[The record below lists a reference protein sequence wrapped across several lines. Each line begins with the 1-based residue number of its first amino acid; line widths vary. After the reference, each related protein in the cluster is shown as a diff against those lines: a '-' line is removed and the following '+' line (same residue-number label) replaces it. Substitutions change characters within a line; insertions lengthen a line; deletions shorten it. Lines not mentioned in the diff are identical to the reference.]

1 VAGLSDLCHVDEV
14 GFSPTLPTNYS
25 WSGRGQRIIVA
36 YEAPQG
42 RRVNALGAYFT
53 HGPAAGTLLTQTW
66 ARVPPRRAKKPRKT
80 AAEVAAAHGLGEE
93 ELGVLDSARFIAF
106 IWMVAGRPAGA
117 AADWV
122 RERPLEII
130 LDNYSVHT
138 SGAVRAMREEW
149 KAAGIQLRY
158 LPAYSP
164 ELSAIEPVWNTVK
177 QHELPTRSF
186 RVLGDLKRAVD
197 EAFAR
202 KAAALQQAAAESTS
216 FVRAST

>member
-1 VAGLSDLCHVDEV
+1 M

-25 WSGRGQRIIVA
+25 WGVRGQRLVVP

-66 ARVPPRRAKKPRKT
+66 ARVPPSRAKKPRKT
-80 AAEVAAAHGLGEE
+80 PAEVAQAHGLEEE
-93 ELGVLDSARFIAF
+93 ELGLLDSARLIAF
-106 IWMVAGRPAGA
+106 IWQVAGRPAGA
-117 AADWV
+117 GGAWV
-122 RERPLEII
+122 RERPVEII

-138 SGAVRAMREEW
+138 SAAMRTMREEW
-149 KAAGIQLRY
+149 QAAGIQLRY

-177 QHELPTRSF
+177 QHELSTRSF

-197 EAFAR
+197 SAFAR

-216 FVRAST
+216 FGRAST